1 LTATVRAAALTVL
14 LAAPVSLPS
23 QEIYQAVVLD
33 LTELEV
39 HVTVAR
45 AHGDE
50 EVRCLLRNAAGRVR
64 VGGVKPI
71 AAGLAS
77 GGTTILTI
85 PLPLLDPQEREFAV
99 TLVRQT
105 RELHRTEWRPIF
117 PPR

>member
-1 LTATVRAAALTVL
+1 
-14 LAAPVSLPS
+14 
-23 QEIYQAVVLD
+23 
-33 LTELEV
+33 
-39 HVTVAR
+39 
-45 AHGDE
+45 
-50 EVRCLLRNAAGRVR
+50 

-99 TLVRQT
+99 TLVRQS